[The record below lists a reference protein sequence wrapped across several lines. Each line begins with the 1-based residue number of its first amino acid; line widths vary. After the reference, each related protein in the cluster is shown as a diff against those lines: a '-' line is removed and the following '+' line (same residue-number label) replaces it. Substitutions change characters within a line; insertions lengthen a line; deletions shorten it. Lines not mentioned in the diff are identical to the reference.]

1 MRSVRSSAGERG
13 CLARR
18 DCCWSDDLIPPSHPP
33 AARCDQNIG
42 DNWPP
47 QPEELCNLDRRPSE
61 GQLHPRALVPQTVW
75 RAERLL
81 KVIRTLKLQVER
93 LCVSGVS
100 LSFEVLGFSAE
111 VPEWI

>member
-1 MRSVRSSAGERG
+1 MRSARSSAGERG

-61 GQLHPRALVPQTVW
+61 GQLHPKALVPQTVW
-75 RAERLL
+75 RAVLLL
-81 KVIRTLKLQVER
+81 KVIRTL
-93 LCVSGVS
+93 
-100 LSFEVLGFSAE
+100 
-111 VPEWI
+111 